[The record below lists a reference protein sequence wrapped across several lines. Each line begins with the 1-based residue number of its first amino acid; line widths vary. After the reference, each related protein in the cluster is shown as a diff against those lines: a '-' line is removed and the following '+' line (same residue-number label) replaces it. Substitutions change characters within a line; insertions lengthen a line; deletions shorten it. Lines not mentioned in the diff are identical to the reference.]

1 MRTIQDVGLEIA
13 EKKLSKFY
21 VFLGPEYGIKCKYL
35 DMISEVYSGNIVE
48 ADSVKST
55 LDLMKQKHLIPLRP
69 ALYICRYDTDFVSS
83 LSATTYNDIKAT
95 KIIGTIVCLYEE
107 EKLNS
112 KFDKYLGDYSVVI
125 NSVTDDMEMKYLT
138 KDFPNLPDRFKSV
151 AIKGSVNYGQAQSLC
166 KAISSVPLSEFNDIS
181 DYQLLKLF
189 GYENNSTDE
198 QLKVGIASKNMK
210 YLINVVD
217 NYQGDL
223 DDVVY
228 AVLSTMVELDKIQ
241 SSRYSDSNLKKYAK
255 AWSGPD
261 IYYMFNH
268 AYSELKNFRTLS
280 VDKYARVTYLISL
293 LGFSHIPSTKE
304 V

>member
-1 MRTIQDVGLEIA
+1 MRSIQDVGLEIA
-13 EKKLSKFY
+13 EKRLSRFY

-48 ADSVKST
+48 ADSVKSI

-112 KFDKYLGDYSVVI
+112 KFDKYLGNYSVVI
-125 NSVTDDMEMKYLT
+125 NSVTYDMEMKYLT

-181 DYQLLKLF
+181 DYELLKLF
-189 GYENNSTDE
+189 G
-198 QLKVGIASKNMK
+198 
-210 YLINVVD
+210 
-217 NYQGDL
+217 
-223 DDVVY
+223 
-228 AVLSTMVELDKIQ
+228 
-241 SSRYSDSNLKKYAK
+241 
-255 AWSGPD
+255 
-261 IYYMFNH
+261 
-268 AYSELKNFRTLS
+268 
-280 VDKYARVTYLISL
+280 
-293 LGFSHIPSTKE
+293 
-304 V
+304 

>member
-1 MRTIQDVGLEIA
+1 MRSIQDVGLEIA
-13 EKKLSKFY
+13 EKHLSRFY

-69 ALYICRYDTDFVSS
+69 TLYICRYDADFVSS

-107 EKLNS
+107 EKVNS

-241 SSRYSDSNLKKYAK
+241 SSRYSDSNLKKYSK
-255 AWSGPD
+255 TWSGPD